1 MGSIQHRIW
10 AAAQRTAR
18 MHVHSQEVAIRNAMV
33 ASTALT
39 QRRRELIEVEE
50 FLTKHRRQYDARA
63 GVAVQRHRSA

>member
-50 FLTKHRRQYDARA
+50 YLARHRRQYDPRVR
-63 GVAVQRHRSA
+63 VALQKHRSA